1 MQAVH
6 FGAGNIGR
14 GFIGYVLHENGF
26 QLNYVDTNTAII
38 QQLNTDHS
46 YQIELLDTDHTRL
59 TVDRVQA
66 FNSLTEQDQIIAQ
79 IVAATLISTSVG
91 AKNLGRI
98 APVLKTGL
106 LQRCQL
112 KKSVNILANEN
123 IVNASSLL
131 KQAVYALATTA
142 EQALLDQYCY
152 FVNTAIDRQSL
163 SLTDHERQI
172 ALVEPYY
179 EWVIAEDQMDPATS
193 FNLNGVR
200 LVDDLTPYIERK
212 LYLVNASHAAYAY
225 LGALAGYSTV
235 QEAIQDEKIHQIV
248 SQFMAENKQYFRQH
262 YGLSDQELTQFIE
275 KTAKRQQNPRLADDV
290 RRVGRDPIRKL
301 SAHDR
306 LAGPVQALSNLGLP
320 HVAGQCAL
328 AAGYCFNNSEDTEA
342 VALQTQ
348 IKAQGITATVQKISE
363 FDDELTQAV
372 VDRYTLFQEH
382 PEQAMKVGD

>member
-38 QQLNTDHS
+38 QQLNADHS

-163 SLTDHERQI
+163 SLTD
-172 ALVEPYY
+172 
-179 EWVIAEDQMDPATS
+179 
-193 FNLNGVR
+193 
-200 LVDDLTPYIERK
+200 
-212 LYLVNASHAAYAY
+212 
-225 LGALAGYSTV
+225 
-235 QEAIQDEKIHQIV
+235 
-248 SQFMAENKQYFRQH
+248 
-262 YGLSDQELTQFIE
+262 
-275 KTAKRQQNPRLADDV
+275 QNSL
-290 RRVGRDPIRKL
+290 
-301 SAHDR
+301 
-306 LAGPVQALSNLGLP
+306 
-320 HVAGQCAL
+320 
-328 AAGYCFNNSEDTEA
+328 
-342 VALQTQ
+342 
-348 IKAQGITATVQKISE
+348 QKIS
-363 FDDELTQAV
+363 FLKDTITILKQKN
-372 VDRYTLFQEH
+372 FQE
-382 PEQAMKVGD
+382 